1 LSLPGSS
8 QNRNRFDDIFRR
20 IAGSRVLP
28 TIWRDVYGKDFPEE
42 ANPFSFVTLPELRS
56 IVDTLHLAPGLR
68 CADIG
73 CGQGGPSLFVARASD
88 ATVVGL
94 DSSHVA
100 LQCAAEAARRLGLSQ
115 RSGFVATDAERI
127 GLRDTSVDGAMSID
141 ALQLMLDQQTV
152 LSEVHRI
159 LKPGGR
165 LVFTTWLR
173 RHPGKG
179 PPFPVDYQP
188 LLKAAGLHQVWC
200 HEPMAW
206 EKRELAVFAGI
217 RENATLLRTEL
228 GDDVAKM
235 IVDEAEKMPEAYPL
249 IRRVT
254 IVAEKQYATSVA
266 G

>member
-1 LSLPGSS
+1 LSAPSS
-8 QNRNRFDDIFRR
+8 RQNRSRFDDIFRR
-20 IAGSRVLP
+20 IAGSRILQI
-28 TIWRDVYGKDFPEE
+28 IWRDVYGNDFPEE
-42 ANPFSFVTLPELRS
+42 ASPFSFVTLPELRS
-56 IVDTLHLAPGLR
+56 IVDALRLAPGLR
-68 CADIG
+68 FADFG
-73 CGQGGPSLFVARASD
+73 CGQGRPSLFVARASG
-88 ATVVGL
+88 ASVIGL
-94 DSSHVA
+94 DLSQA
-100 LQCAAEAARRLGLSQ
+100 GLQFGAEVARRLGLSQ
-115 RSGFVATDAERI
+115 RSGFVTTDAAQM

-141 ALQLMLDQQTV
+141 ALQLMRDQLTV

-165 LVFTTWLR
+165 VAFTTWLLR
-173 RHPGKG
+173 RPGKG

-200 HEPMAW
+200 REPMAW

-217 RENATLLRTEL
+217 RQNATLLRTEL

-254 IVAEKQYATSVA
+254 VLAEKQCAT
-266 G
+266 